1 MRTFIFLSSIALIY
15 IARANPLPEIPLWT
29 DSLPENT
36 IASSDLELDDFSDTK
51 LLFPASELFADFSD
65 PLLETELFADSS
77 DAVLHSSC
85 GADDSEFQL
94 YGKRDDGFC
103 GTGTEVE
110 PVPLLK
116 LPDLSDLEASPGSIH
131 MERPNLKTIPIPRI
145 PEFSSDDDEFC
156 PKPGRRL
163 CCLGPLGGLVPH
175 LGLWAVVH
183 DCRGMTILSGLTKAP
198 RASTDC
204 VLSSMFHTHHICEWQ
219 TTAHGNAQPGT
230 TCVVK
235 IIE

>member
-1 MRTFIFLSSIALIY
+1 MRIFNFLSSIALIY

-36 IASSDLELDDFSDTK
+36 IASFDLDLDDSSDTK
-51 LLFPASELFADFSD
+51 LPYLTSESFADFSD
-65 PLLETELFADSS
+65 PLLETELFAESS

-85 GADDSEFQL
+85 GTDDSEFQP

-103 GTGTEVE
+103 GTGTEGE

-131 MERPNLKTIPIPRI
+131 MERPHLKTIPIPRI

-163 CCLGPLGGLVPH
+163 CCLGPLGGPVPH
-175 LGLWAVVH
+175 LLLWAVVH
-183 DCRGMTILSGLTKAP
+183 DCRGMIILSGLTKPPAQ
-198 RASTDC
+198 ALTVSC
-204 VLSSMFHTHHICEWQ
+204 VDVSYSPCM
-219 TTAHGNAQPGT
+219 
-230 TCVVK
+230 
-235 IIE
+235 